1 MNRNLTLITI
11 LIVLIV
17 SLIACTTPGEP
28 IKPNTSNLPTAELS
42 SSASEAPASAAAEA
56 LLEAAGVDVTQV
68 DEEGNT
74 VVDPAAVETALA
86 PLMTG
91 ELTSEEVAG
100 LLFMRE
106 EEKLARDVYQFL
118 FNQWG
123 TPIFQNISQS
133 EQTHMDSVQ
142 TLIDR
147 YRLSDPTAGKAAGE
161 FSDPALQ
168 ELYDQLTAQ
177 GSQSLAEALKV
188 GAAIEEIDIL
198 DLQERIA
205 QTTHADIQLV
215 YQNLE
220 KGSRN
225 HLRNFVKNLLNQTG
239 ETYAPQYL
247 SLELYQSIISGDI
260 EQGGPGGGGDGQGG
274 NGQGGQGGN

>member
-1 MNRNLTLITI
+1 MNRKLTLITI
-11 LIVLIV
+11 LMLFIV
-17 SLIACTTPGEP
+17 SLSACTTPGES
-28 IKPNTSNLPTAELS
+28 INLDSSSLTTAE
-42 SSASEAPASAAAEA
+42 PASIATKEPASPAAQA

-86 PLMTG
+86 PLTTG
-91 ELTSEEVAG
+91 ELTLKEVAG

-106 EEKLARDVYQFL
+106 EEKLARDVYL
-118 FNQWG
+118 YLYEQWG

-147 YRLSDPTAGKAAGE
+147 YRLSDPTIGKAAGE
-161 FSDPALQ
+161 FSDPVLQ

-205 QTTHADIQLV
+205 KATHADIQLV

-225 HLRNFVKNLLNQTG
+225 HLRNFVKILLNQTG

-260 EQGGPGGGGDGQGG
+260 ERGGPGGGGNGQGG